1 MSCLLQCHDFWV
13 SLINNFPGF
22 LFYYLTFFTICFF
35 PPSQPGPNGMLD
47 DWEENLAIIT
57 ANRTKGDDLVITHL
71 GDCLWKEKNE
81 VCIINII
88 FIFRFSFHTFLCI
101 CSQVP
106 YTQCIQVAAAHS
118 CYLVAE
124 LNIDLYSE
132 SARLCLIGADHL
144 KCPRTF
150 ASPEAIQV

>member
-1 MSCLLQCHDFWV
+1 V
-13 SLINNFPGF
+13 R
-22 LFYYLTFFTICFF
+22 
-35 PPSQPGPNGMLD
+35 QPGSNGMLE

-71 GDCLWKEKNE
+71 GDCLWKEKYE
-81 VCIINII
+81 VGIM
-88 FIFRFSFHTFLCI
+88 HI
-101 CSQVP
+101 CRLNFFF
-106 YTQCIQVAAAHS
+106 YAIKCLIHCLIQVAAAHS

-124 LNIDLYSE
+124 LNIDSYSE

-150 ASPEAIQV
+150 VSPEAIQVLNCLLYRQKFFIECMST